1 MVPWAGI
8 VVWPKWLVKRPR
20 HGIAG
25 TAPGVLSPRG
35 RAPNGAL
42 ICWENLFPDLSARLA
57 AEGASAFV
65 QLTNDSDFQGNAE
78 PSQHAVA
85 SVLRA
90 IEYGRPVL
98 VASTT
103 GPSLAVDARGRV
115 KSALAR
121 DEDGGRWMI
130 ASVNTSVEP
139 TVYSRC
145 GLLWVWPIG
154 ILATARALATR
165 RRRKHETGGGM
176 RLGGCGDGPV

>member
-1 MVPWAGI
+1 MESQA
-8 VVWPKWLVKRPR
+8 RPPAYLR
-20 HGIAG
+20 LAD
-25 TAPGVLSPRG
+25 G
-35 RAPNGAL
+35 RRIGAL

-145 GLLWVWPIG
+145 GLLMGV
-154 ILATARALATR
+154 ADRYSR
-165 RRRKHETGGGM
+165 YR
-176 RLGGCGDGPV
+176 